1 MARTD
6 EKPGTVIA
14 LFADRSS
21 SEAAISA
28 LTDAGFA
35 PGEMAYIGPGELG
48 ERDFARTQVA
58 AAGAGSA
65 TGVIAGGI
73 LGAIAVGAI
82 PGIGPVITAGALV
95 PILIG
100 AVTGGAAGGTMG
112 SLISAAKSNDSI
124 AYFIQEVRSG
134 RSLVAVRTDQV
145 SRARQLLSEE
155 ASLEAS
161 YVGDVKLPQPG
172 ATPQE
177 ESS

>member
-1 MARTD
+1 MAGTG

-14 LFADRSS
+14 LFADRTS
-21 SEAAISA
+21 SEQAIGA

-48 ERDFARTQVA
+48 ERDFARSQVT

-65 TGVIAGGI
+65 SGVIAGGI

-95 PILIG
+95 PILIA

-112 SLISAAKSNDSI
+112 SLLSAARSNDSI
-124 AYFIQEVRSG
+124 AYYIQEVRSG
-134 RSLVAVRTDQV
+134 RSLVAVRTDEVERAQQV
-145 SRARQLLSEE
+145 LGEA

-161 YVGDVKLPQPG
+161 YVGDIELPRPG
-172 ATPQE
+172 TTPQDE
-177 ESS
+177 PS

>member
-1 MARTD
+1 MAHTD
-6 EKPGTVIA
+6 EKTGTVIA
-14 LFADRSS
+14 LFADRPSA
-21 SEAAISA
+21 EAAIGA

-35 PGEMAYIGPGELG
+35 PSEMAYIGPGEFG
-48 ERDFARTQVA
+48 ERELGRTQLVG
-58 AAGAGSA
+58 AGAGSA
-65 TGVIAGGI
+65 TGVVAGGI

-112 SLISAAKSNDSI
+112 SLLSAAKSNDSI

-134 RSLVAVRTDQV
+134 RSLVAVRTAEVAQ
-145 SRARQLLSEE
+145 AQQLLSEQN
-155 ASLEAS
+155 SLEAS

-177 ESS
+177 EP